1 MDMARTVEEVIA
13 AAREEL
19 QRRAAL
25 WHSGEVGDVDSDE
38 LFADLRARRDE
49 AMAEPP
55 AAATPGPAGL
65 RVTYD
70 WLHAAYE
77 DLHWTIHNIVAE
89 GDWVVVHTTM
99 SGRQV
104 GPFVTY
110 APDGQIGQVF
120 PATGRTFAATQTHW
134 YRVADGQLIE
144 HHANR
149 DDMGQAMQLGWMQPP
164 SEPSA

>member
-1 MDMARTVEEVIA
+1 
-13 AAREEL
+13 
-19 QRRAAL
+19 
-25 WHSGEVGDVDSDE
+25 
-38 LFADLRARRDE
+38 
-49 AMAEPP
+49 
-55 AAATPGPAGL
+55 
-65 RVTYD
+65 VTYD

-77 DLHWTIHNIVAE
+77 DLHWTIHKIVAE
-89 GDWVVVHTTM
+89 GDWVAVHTTM

-110 APDGQIGQVF
+110 TPDGQIGQVF
-120 PATGRTFAATQTHW
+120 PATGRNFAATQTHW

-164 SEPSA
+164 PEPSA

>member
-1 MDMARTVEEVIA
+1 MTDTSTRTHLQLAHDLAIRSTRLMENWNDAEA
-13 AAREEL
+13 AAII
-19 QRRAAL
+19 APG
-25 WHSGEVGDVDSDE
+25 WVN
-38 LFADLRARRDE
+38 DE

-120 PATGRTFAATQTHW
+120 PATGRDFAATQTHW

>member
-1 MDMARTVEEVIA
+1 MTNVSTHTDLELAHDLAIRGFRLMEDWNDGEA
-13 AAREEL
+13 AEIISPEM
-19 QRRAAL
+19 
-25 WHSGEVGDVDSDE
+25 VN
-38 LFADLRARRDE
+38 DE

-55 AAATPGPAGL
+55 AARAPGVAGT

-77 DLHWTIHNIVAE
+77 DLRWTIHKIVAE
-89 GDWVVVHTTM
+89 GNWVVVHTTM

-110 APDGQIGQVF
+110 TPDGDVGQVF
-120 PATGRTFAATQTHW
+120 PATGRSFAVTQTHW
-134 YRVADGQLIE
+134 YRITDGRLVE

-149 DDMGQAMQLGWMQPP
+149 DDMGQAMQLGWFQPP
-164 SEPSA
+164 SEQSG

>member
-1 MDMARTVEEVIA
+1 MTSVPTQTDLELAHDLAIRGFRLMEDWDDDEAGAIIA
-13 AAREEL
+13 P
-19 QRRAAL
+19 
-25 WHSGEVGDVDSDE
+25 GMVN
-38 LFADLRARRDE
+38 DE

-55 AAATPGPAGL
+55 AARTPGIAGV
-65 RVTYD
+65 RATYD
-70 WLHAAYE
+70 WLHAAYQ
-77 DLHWTIHNIVAE
+77 DLHWAIHTIVAE

-110 APDGQIGQVF
+110 TPDGEVGQVF
-120 PATGRTFAATQTHW
+120 PATGRRFAATQTHW
-134 YRVADGQLIE
+134 YRIADGRLVE

-164 SEPSA
+164 SDQPV